1 MRMSQRG
8 PFLHRAAMSREL
20 RVGRS
25 VLDRMGLG
33 RLSRARDFLPEQSLG
48 HCGCGQRTGQ
58 GNSVIPDGG
67 ENTPPSMHRLSHL
80 TRTRQGSPSTLCLCS
95 RPRDKGR
102 AQKQVTV

>member
-20 RVGRS
+20 GVGRS

-67 ENTPPSMHRLSHL
+67 ENTPPSMHRLSH
-80 TRTRQGSPSTLCLCS
+80 RTWQGSPSTLCLCS